1 MFNNKW
7 SWLLTALIIFFQSA
21 VAQQYKIDFESE
33 NSASNWSGFTVVQI
47 NDSNHAALIES
58 NNLYACNLFQPLEKS
73 LHGKNLKFDIK
84 ANYLPDSV
92 PSDAIFVVTLTRADS
107 LVYYHGMRLDDKLL
121 NKTGW
126 NLAESSFLF
135 PADFNQDLNIKSYIW
150 NKSNSTFYV
159 DNLQIDVEELQLP
172 SFLPVVPH
180 IGQSETSAF
189 LFGNKYYKIA
199 YNSLDQHLILAD
211 GDGNALTE
219 PIQLLISSLHNDQSN
234 NDFYPQWKYIDSK
247 QNQNKTM
254 LRFESKNANS
264 ITFLSLHCADEEQ
277 KIHIEIE
284 TKFRKKTT
292 VERITLMVPF
302 LEQTEQ
308 VFKKNALLDSC
319 CFQAEY
325 YLGHGGAKIG
335 IGERGV
341 LLINSLQ
348 LSSVQL
354 QTHPAVLYLN
364 TDLASDHP
372 MIHYPLIEDT
382 TDFFEDHSAIRYKK
396 GAVIHGSLSLFV
408 AATNQIIPRISNIP
422 DGYDAAFIWTE
433 HADWTD
439 VRTHRAVNFGSEN
452 IESSSEATG
461 GFVKYTI
468 PVTKSIF
475 FNNPDKVDNSQASNG
490 LFPLQHASLKDDTA
504 FASLIDQLKEAGHE
518 ICLHTPEQFTSTP
531 KNLKNA
537 LREMQNTFGSPSWI
551 DHGYNN
557 KRSNNRENLVCDGN
571 KKGAKLYAARWWKTF
586 GVRYFWNPW
595 WEEANPFQAYGF
607 NGHFDLP
614 YPGFGDAFP
623 VAMIH
628 KYPDIDNSYLWGT
641 TGTLEA
647 PNDAL
652 WNYYFQPIRLQALL
666 NHRSVHITHVYPA
679 WVKEG
684 KGFWRFNENGQCVAT
699 DGLNQSLA
707 AIDKL
712 NKDHRLLP
720 TTISYLVGYIEAL
733 ENVHIEPLGN
743 NRYMVSNSGINN
755 IHGLSILAKA
765 TRVLINDD
773 KKVQIRRNADDLII
787 WFDLAAGEEII
798 LSFL

>member
-21 VAQQYKIDFESE
+21 VAQQYKIDFESDT
-33 NSASNWSGFTVVQI
+33 SAGNWSGFKVVQI
-47 NDSNHAALIES
+47 NDSNHVALIER
-58 NNLYACNLFQPLEKS
+58 NNLYACNLFQSLEKTYY
-73 LHGKNLKFDIK
+73 GKNLKFNIK
-84 ANYLPDSV
+84 ANFFPDSV
-92 PSDAIFVVTLTRADS
+92 PADAIFVVTLTRADS
-107 LVYYHGMRLDDKLL
+107 LVYYHGLRLDDILL
-121 NKTGW
+121 NKSGW

-135 PADFNQDLNIKSYIW
+135 PADLNQDLYVKAYIW
-150 NKSNSTFYV
+150 NKSNSRFYV
-159 DNLQIDVEELQLP
+159 DNLQIGVEELQLP
-172 SFLPVVPH
+172 SFLPVVPQ

-199 YNSLDQHLILAD
+199 YNTIEQHLTITDAN
-211 GDGNALTE
+211 GQRLTE
-219 PIQLLISSLHNDQSN
+219 PIQLLVASQHNNQPEN
-234 NDFYPQWKYIDSK
+234 LVWPQWKFIDSSK
-247 QNQNKTM
+247 NQNNTT
-254 LRFESKNANS
+254 LRFKLKNANG
-264 ITFLSLHCADEEQ
+264 ITSLSLHCADDDQ
-277 KIHIEIE
+277 RIQLEIE
-284 TKFRKKTT
+284 TRLRKKTT
-292 VERITLMVPF
+292 VERITLVIPF
-302 LEQTEQ
+302 LEQPEQ

-335 IGERGV
+335 SGDRCI

-354 QTHPAVLYLN
+354 QTNPTVLYLN
-364 TDLASDHP
+364 TELASDHP

-382 TDFFEDHSAIRYKK
+382 SDFFEDHSAVRFKK
-396 GAVIHGSLSLFV
+396 GAVIRGSLSLFV
-408 AATNQIIPRISNIP
+408 ASADQIIPRISNIP
-422 DGYDAAFIWTE
+422 DGYDAAIAWTE

-439 VRTHRAVNFGSEN
+439 IRTHRAVNFGSES
-452 IESSSEATG
+452 IKSSSEATG
-461 GFVKYTI
+461 GFVKYNI
-468 PVTKSIF
+468 PVTKSVF
-475 FNNPDKVDNSQASNG
+475 FNNPDKVSNSQASNG

-504 FASLIDQLKEAGHE
+504 FASLIEQLKEAGHE

-537 LREMQNTFGSPSWI
+537 LREMQVNFGSPTWI

-557 KRSNNRENLVCDGN
+557 KRPNNRENLVCDGN
-571 KKGAKLYAARWWKTF
+571 KKGAKLYAAKWWKAF

-614 YPGFGDAFP
+614 WPGFGDAFP
-623 VAMIH
+623 VATIH
-628 KYPDIDNSYLWGT
+628 KYPAIDNSYLWGT

-666 NHRSVHITHVYPA
+666 DHRSVHITHVYPA

-699 DGLNQSLA
+699 DGFNQALD

-712 NKDHRLLP
+712 HKEHRLLP
-720 TTISYLVGYIEAL
+720 ATISSLVGYIEAL
-733 ENVHIEPLGN
+733 ETIHIKPIGN
-743 NRYMVSNSGINN
+743 NRYKISNTGINC
-755 IHGLSILAKA
+755 IRGLTILAKA

-773 KKVQIRRNADDLII
+773 KIVQIRRNADDLTI
-787 WFDLAAGEEII
+787 WFDLEAGEEVDIS
-798 LSFL
+798 LF